1 MTNVTDWQCGK
12 MAKAL
17 VDFGYPEVTPAD
29 VRREVDTLEQGGE
42 PEDVI
47 GMFIRSWLEDAG
59 LL

>member
-17 VDFGYPEVTPAD
+17 RDFGYPEVSSTD
-29 VRREVDTLEQGGE
+29 VREQVAILERGE
-42 PEDVI
+42 DPQDVI
-47 GMFIRSWLEDAG
+47 GMFIKGWLEDAG

>member
-17 VDFGYPEVTPAD
+17 VDFGYPEVSPSD
-29 VRREVDTLEQGGE
+29 VRDLVAILEAGE
-42 PEDVI
+42 DPEDVI
-47 GMFIRSWLEDAG
+47 GMFIKGWLEDAG